1 MIKMMRKCLH
11 WGCLSSLFLL
21 VACIGSPP
29 AGAEIRYFVSSSQ
42 GADQND
48 GLSPSTAWASLA
60 RVRAAKLRAGDTI
73 QFRCGDSF
81 NGQLILDESGR
92 EGAPIRITSYG
103 EGAPPIIDGAETE
116 GGAAL
121 AAVLIEDQDHLEIN
135 NLTIRNFRK
144 KPKRGKADVNAYG
157 ILIKNTGKRN
167 LRGFELHHLTVEE
180 IYPINAKKS
189 FNETSVTGIRFETRP
204 AKSKRD
210 AVHTSD
216 IYIHDNVVRHTS
228 RFGIAIRHKASKKEG
243 VTDTPL
249 DYDHNV
255 RVVNNR
261 CEDLG
266 GSCVL
271 LNGVWAGLLEG
282 NEFIRSGALV
292 EPDLSV
298 NRGSGAWFFRS
309 NHVVAQHNVAVSSR
323 GHNDSAGIHV
333 DFGNQNILV
342 QYNFFVDNEGYAT
355 EILGNNKNVI
365 WRYNISVGDGSRRT
379 GVARPEGGKSKHPG
393 KTIFVSDFSVPKRIH
408 SKDVYIYNN
417 TYFVTSGTDPFLE
430 FNGENVHVWNNAF
443 LVEEGGRLGKKV
455 NVGWTRGDAVDVRGN
470 VYSGNV
476 SPNLV
481 RLDEA
486 PAVAK
491 LRIDG
496 DSEDLEHHPLE
507 YALDAREI
515 RSLDAGI
522 EIKHPTF
529 PLAGQSVFGH
539 VDVTPVVDF
548 YDNVID
554 DDHRPIGA
562 GYRSVDTAR

>member
-1 MIKMMRKCLH
+1 M
-11 WGCLSSLFLL
+11 
-21 VACIGSPP
+21 
-29 AGAEIRYFVSSSQ
+29 
-42 GADQND
+42 
-48 GLSPSTAWASLA
+48 
-60 RVRAAKLRAGDTI
+60 
-73 QFRCGDSF
+73 
-81 NGQLILDESGR
+81 
-92 EGAPIRITSYG
+92 
-103 EGAPPIIDGAETE
+103 
-116 GGAAL
+116 
-121 AAVLIEDQDHLEIN
+121 
-135 NLTIRNFRK
+135 
-144 KPKRGKADVNAYG
+144 
-157 ILIKNTGKRN
+157 
-167 LRGFELHHLTVEE
+167 
-180 IYPINAKKS
+180 
-189 FNETSVTGIRFETRP
+189 
-204 AKSKRD
+204 
-210 AVHTSD
+210 
-216 IYIHDNVVRHTS
+216 
-228 RFGIAIRHKASKKEG
+228 
-243 VTDTPL
+243 
-249 DYDHNV
+249 
-255 RVVNNR
+255 
-261 CEDLG
+261 
-266 GSCVL
+266 
-271 LNGVWAGLLEG
+271 
-282 NEFIRSGALV
+282 
-292 EPDLSV
+292 
-298 NRGSGAWFFRS
+298 
-309 NHVVAQHNVAVSSR
+309 
-323 GHNDSAGIHV
+323 
-333 DFGNQNILV
+333 
-342 QYNFFVDNEGYAT
+342 
-355 EILGNNKNVI
+355 
-365 WRYNISVGDGSRRT
+365 
-379 GVARPEGGKSKHPG
+379 ARPEGGKSKHPG

-554 DDHRPIGA
+554 DDDHRPIGA
-562 GYRSVDTAR
+562 GYSSVDTAQ